1 MTNRTGTTAR
11 TVGWLLLAVLPL
23 APAMLRGDSPPPP
36 PADDVAVRDA
46 APPADG
52 FPLPGAG
59 IHLAGELVEIDP
71 VNRRGC
77 LRPDGL
83 HDGFAPHFSLH
94 AFALLPYA
102 EVWLHGARAELRD
115 VPLGAHLHGRFVLPP
130 PGEEAT
136 VPPPREGFVRPEHRY
151 DHAVVLEDDFSFYA
165 RRGRAWKVESITPD
179 QGHVFLEPVGPAV
192 PGGINERYR
201 FDIDAVT
208 RVWQDRRLVEVAAVE
223 PGMTVQVNLG
233 WAPAWQQREYGV
245 TDIWLDD
252 ASRSFATDLQLRRHL
267 RHQRQRWVP
276 ARVDWLEPADHG
288 GGRLGLTFFSNTD
301 PRLLAEL
308 EAERAAGFGVA
319 VSEKTLR
326 TWYHRGDKKIG
337 KVVDW
342 KTDADPPPGSSGVHA
357 TLAFEELLDGYRP
370 GRIVRVKADGWKF
383 VTMPPEERLLS
394 NEDREKSQRM
404 VRP

>member
-1 MTNRTGTTAR
+1 MSAR
-11 TVGWLLLAVLPL
+11 TFGWLLPVVAVLV
-23 APAMLRGDSPPPP
+23 PAVLHAATPPPP
-36 PADDVAVRDA
+36 PAEDAAIRDA
-46 APPADG
+46 ALAADG

-83 HDGFAPHFSLH
+83 HDGFFPHFSLH
-94 AFALLPYA
+94 AFALLPYC
-102 EVWLHGARAELRD
+102 EVWLHGSRAELKD
-115 VPLGAHLHGRFVLPP
+115 VPLGTHLHGRFVRPP
-130 PGEEAT
+130 SGEEGT
-136 VPPPREGFVRPEHRY
+136 VPPPREGFVRPEHSY

-165 RRGRAWKVESITPD
+165 RRGRSWRVASIALN
-179 QGHVFLEPVGPAV
+179 QGHVFLEPEGPAV
-192 PGGINERYR
+192 PGGINERFR
-201 FDIDAVT
+201 FDIDSVT
-208 RVWQDRRLVEVAAVE
+208 RVWQDRRLVEAEAVE

-245 TDIWLDD
+245 TDIWLDE
-252 ASRSFATDLQLRRHL
+252 ASRSFATELQNRRHL

-288 GGRLGLTFFSNTD
+288 GGRLGLTFFSGTD

-308 EAERAAGFGVA
+308 EAQREAGFGVA
-319 VSEKTLR
+319 VAEKTLR

-357 TLAFEELLDGYRP
+357 TIAFEELLEGYRP
-370 GRIVRVKADGWKF
+370 GRFVRVKADGWKF

-394 NEDREKSQRM
+394 EADLEKSQRM